1 MMNKRRLPYY
11 PILFAAFPSIA
22 LMAYNQFQTNLDVLF
37 RPLFVSILFS
47 LMLFALTL
55 LLYKK
60 NWHKAALIS
69 GATILLIFS
78 YGHIFNLI
86 QSSNFLNTLFG
97 RHRIVMGIFGFVW
110 FGVLMISIKRDVGED
125 FTQLINI
132 FSLIL
137 IAFPL
142 VQLGTQYL
150 SENIAKNRAESGQI
164 EGLNLNDQPN
174 FRPDVYYIILDS
186 YSRPDALLEN
196 HNIDVMPFIQEMEK
210 NGFYYA
216 SESQSNYDETF
227 SSLTTSLN
235 MQYLDQLV
243 SDLNTS
249 LGSPIYQESIKS
261 SKTRAIF
268 ESMGYQTVAFSTG
281 YRWSEFSTA
290 DIYYPIESTNP
301 LRALTPFEALLF
313 QTLIFYPYR
322 GYLFDVFPASI
333 DNQIDSPHSLHIEA
347 QRNVLEKLPQVA
359 QNPNPTFTFAHIL
372 IPHPPLVF
380 DEDGS
385 ILQDPGYYSGD
396 KASAINDFYEADG
409 YERQVK
415 FVSQQILTITE
426 QILEASDTNPIIIVQ
441 ADHGWKADHRLKI
454 LNLYYF
460 PDEDYEIL
468 YPSITP
474 VNSFRAVFSKYFAMD
489 FDLIEDQ
496 SFQ

>member
-1 MMNKRRLPYY
+1 MNKRRLPYY

-22 LMAYNQFQTNLDVLF
+22 LMAYNQFQTNLNVLF
-37 RPLFVSILFS
+37 RPLFVSILFG
-47 LMLFALTL
+47 LTLYALTIFF
-55 LLYKK
+55 YKQ

-69 GATILLIFS
+69 GVSILLIFS
-78 YGHIFNLI
+78 YGHIFNLV
-86 QSSNFLNTLFG
+86 QSSNFLNTLLG
-97 RHRIVMGIFGFVW
+97 RHRIVMVISGLIWV
-110 FGVLMISIKRDVGED
+110 GVLVISIKMDVGED
-125 FTQLINI
+125 FTKLVNI

-142 VQLGTQYL
+142 FQMGTHFI

-164 EGLNLNDQPN
+164 EGLNLQDQPN
-174 FRPDVYYIILDS
+174 SRPDVYYIILDS

-196 HNIDVMPFIQEMEK
+196 HGIDVMPFIQEMEK

-216 SESQSNYDETF
+216 SESQSNYGETF

-243 SDLNTS
+243 SELNTS

-313 QTLIFYPYR
+313 RTLIIYPYR
-322 GYLFDVFPASI
+322 GYLFDILPAQI
-333 DNQIDSPHSLHIEA
+333 DNQIDSPHSLHIET
-347 QRNVLEKLPQVA
+347 QRNVLENLPKVA
-359 QNPNPTFTFAHIL
+359 QNLNPTFTFAHIL

-385 ILQDPGYYSGD
+385 LLQDPGYNSGD

-415 FVSQQILTITE
+415 FVSDQILTIT
-426 QILEASDTNPIIIVQ
+426 QDILAASDTKPIIIVH

-460 PDEDYEIL
+460 PDENYEIL

-474 VNSFRAVFSKYFAMD
+474 VNTFRAVLSKYFALD

-496 SFQ
+496 TFK

>member
-1 MMNKRRLPYY
+1 MNKRRLPYY

-22 LMAYNQFQTNLDVLF
+22 LMAYNQFQTNLGVLF
-37 RPLFVSILFS
+37 RPLFISILFS
-47 LMLFALTL
+47 LVLYALTL
-55 LLYKK
+55 FIYKK

-86 QSSNFLNTLFG
+86 QSSNFLNTLLG
-97 RHRIVMGIFGFVW
+97 RHRIVMGIFALLW
-110 FGVLMISIKRDVGED
+110 LSVLMISIKKNVDED
-125 FTQLINI
+125 FTKLINI

-142 VQLGTQYL
+142 IQLSTHYI
-150 SENIAKNRAESGQI
+150 SENIAKNRAGSGQI
-164 EGLNLNDQPN
+164 ESLNLKDQPII
-174 FRPDVYYIILDS
+174 RPDVYYIILDS

-196 HNIDVMPFIQEMEK
+196 HDIDVMPFVHKMEE

-216 SESQSNYDETF
+216 SESQSNYGETF

-249 LGSPIYQESIKS
+249 LGSPIYQESLKS

-268 ESMGYQTVAFSTG
+268 DSLGYQTVAFSTG
-281 YRWSEFSTA
+281 YRWSELSTA

-322 GYLFDVFPASI
+322 GYLFDILPASI
-333 DNQIDSPHSLHIEA
+333 DNQIDSPHSLHIET
-347 QRNVLEKLPQVA
+347 QRNVLEKLPQIA
-359 QNPNPTFTFAHIL
+359 HNTNPTFTFAHIL

-380 DEDGS
+380 DEDGT

-396 KASAINDFYEADG
+396 KASAVNDFYEADG

-415 FVSQQILTITE
+415 FVSQQILGITE
-426 QILEASDTNPIIIVQ
+426 QILETSETKPIIIIQ
-441 ADHGWKADHRLKI
+441 ADHGWKDDHRLKI

-474 VNSFRAVFSKYFAMD
+474 VNTFRAVFSKYFSMD